1 MVSKSFFLLLSY
13 RPQSQH
19 LVLLIKVLSTNSAA
33 AREVG
38 ERDCELVEGITD
50 RAAPQVC
57 VLSAKKKKR
66 KQSVFRVDLLIGSH
80 PGPKVFNILYQH
92 NCRKTGAGATF
103 TCVLSKGLK
112 KKKKKSQNN
121 CASSVCEIKK
131 I

>member
-103 TCVLSKGLK
+103 TCVLSKGFK
-112 KKKKKSQNN
+112 KKRKKVKTIVPPV
-121 CASSVCEIKK
+121 SVK
-131 I
+131 